1 MKTST
6 PLLVLLSV
14 STPVLSS
21 LLSPANALS
30 EDVIVQLA
38 NDWTGANAN
47 ATIAPDNSKHS
58 IRDLW
63 GKSDLVGEDGE
74 VYATSA
80 SLVKF
85 EQGTA
90 CRILQQP
97 NVNVIMHSQTTWAFL
112 DRGAWVKLDNAILQ
126 CVDVNQTPYRDD
138 L

>member
-1 MKTST
+1 MKSFTS
-6 PLLVLLSV
+6 LLVLFSV
-14 STPVLSS
+14 SAPVFSS
-21 LLSPANALS
+21 LLSPIDVRS

-47 ATIAPDNSKHS
+47 ATISPDGSKHA
-58 IRDLW
+58 IQKLW

-90 CRILQQP
+90 CRIVKQP
-97 NVNVIMHSQTTWAFL
+97 NVNVIMHSQTTWVFL

-126 CVDVNQTPYRDD
+126 CVDVNQTPYTGD

>member
-1 MKTST
+1 MKTFA
-6 PLLVLLSV
+6 PLLPLLSIAA
-14 STPVLSS
+14 PVLSS
-21 LLSPANALS
+21 VLSPADVLS

-47 ATIAPDNSKHS
+47 ATISPDGSKHS
-58 IRDLW
+58 IQDLW
-63 GKSDLVGEDGE
+63 GKSDLVGDDGE

-90 CRILQQP
+90 CRIVQKP
-97 NVNVIMHSQTTWAFL
+97 NVNIIMHSQMTWVFL

-126 CVDVNQTPYRDD
+126 CVDVNQTPYRGD

>member
-1 MKTST
+1 MKSFTS
-6 PLLVLLSV
+6 LLVLFSV
-14 STPVLSS
+14 SAPSLSS
-21 LLSPANALS
+21 LLSPAGVLS

-47 ATIAPDNSKHS
+47 ATISPDGSKHS
-58 IRDLW
+58 IQNLW
-63 GKSDLVGEDGE
+63 GKSDLVGDDGE

-90 CRILQQP
+90 CRIVQQP
-97 NVNVIMHSQTTWAFL
+97 NVNVIMHSQTTWVIL

-126 CVDVNQTPYRDD
+126 CVDVNQTPYRGD

>member
-1 MKTST
+1 MKSFTS
-6 PLLVLLSV
+6 LLVLF
-14 STPVLSS
+14 STSPLALSS
-21 LLSPANALS
+21 LLSPPDDPS

-47 ATIAPDNSKHS
+47 ASISPDGSKHP
-58 IRDLW
+58 IQDLW
-63 GKSDLVGEDGE
+63 GESDLVGEDGE

-90 CRILQQP
+90 CRIVQQP
-97 NVNVIMHSQTTWAFL
+97 NVNVIMHSQTTWVFL

-126 CVDVNQTPYRDD
+126 CIDVNQTPYRGD

>member
-6 PLLVLLSV
+6 PLLILLSV
-14 STPVLSS
+14 ATPALSS
-21 LLSPANALS
+21 LLSPSHALN

-58 IRDLW
+58 IQDLW
-63 GKSDLVGEDGE
+63 GKSDLVGGDGE